1 MDRCRTLFKKLAIVF
16 GIIASLILL
25 PFLFLCCRL
34 GGPSYPSAETL
45 RNFSSIWRW
54 GFVCLLFF
62 VVCFIF
68 GWWDPLKRL
77 KPVLKKTIIGVGVLL
92 AVFAAFILEENI
104 RGKIALRSYIRE
116 LRSKGERLTLAE
128 INLPKPPKDRNS
140 IAALVALTNQF
151 AALRSDCP
159 FEPFFII
166 SRVHLVGL
174 GRAVVRCEQPDL
186 GVNFNRHSSAQSGR
200 GGPRGRQT
208 DEREPTTNGI
218 SYLVADWTDLDE
230 QVVKASNVLE
240 EIKQAAGQS
249 ALSAEIDYSQGFD
262 VRVPHLQPIRNATT
276 WLGLAAMGDLHHR
289 NFEAATQN
297 IRAIAGLS
305 QFGRDERLLVSQVH
319 RWQIGLTGL
328 NLTWEALQ
336 QSGWTDDQLF
346 ALEQAWRESSVSENT
361 PSILEINRLFYR
373 SGFEHA
379 RRLPGWGALHDYIF
393 GCWQGETWP
402 SDVSEFFAYFRDSLH
417 AFTWRLAWLDQ
428 DELRFLRLY
437 QLMLD
442 HARNAIERRDWSSF
456 GLSDKDF
463 PYDRKRF
470 LLSDAYTPNL
480 ELILRR
486 VFEFETQR
494 EMTIAAI
501 GIKRHQ
507 LHAGKL
513 PSDLTALV
521 PEYLPQL
528 PHDWMN
534 GKPLRYH
541 QNSDGTFTLY
551 SVGVDGRDDGGDPTP
566 IEGKRAYSIWKER
579 DAVWPMPAS
588 EEDIAAFN
596 RQTNELLSSGGR
608 RGLGSVH

>member
-1 MDRCRTLFKKLAIVF
+1 MGRSRPLFKKLAIVF

-25 PFLFLCCRL
+25 PFLFLFFRL
-34 GGPSYPSAETL
+34 GGTSFPSAEAL

-54 GFVCLLFF
+54 GFICLLFF
-62 VVCFIF
+62 VVCFTF
-68 GWWDPLKRL
+68 GWWDRLKRL
-77 KPVLKKTIIGVGVLL
+77 KPVVKKTAISVGVLL
-92 AVFAAFILEENI
+92 AVFAVFVLEENI

-128 INLPKPPKDRNS
+128 IDLPKPRKDRNGA
-140 IAALVALTNQF
+140 AALMALTNQF
-151 AALRSDCP
+151 DALRQDCP
-159 FEPFFII
+159 FVPFFII
-166 SRVHLVGL
+166 SRVRFVGL

-200 GGPRGRQT
+200 GGSRGRQT
-208 DEREPTTNGI
+208 SEIEPTTNGI
-218 SYLVADWTDLDE
+218 TYLVADWTDLDD

-240 EIKQAAGQS
+240 EINQAWAQP

-262 VRVPHLQPIRNATT
+262 VRVPHLQPIRNAIT
-276 WLGLAAMGDLHHR
+276 WLGLAAMGHLHHR

-319 RWQIGLTGL
+319 RWQMGLTGL

-336 QSGWTDDQLF
+336 ISGWSDQQLL
-346 ALEQAWRESSVSENT
+346 ALEQAWRESSVAESSA
-361 PSILEINRLFYR
+361 PILEINRLFYLG
-373 SGFEHA
+373 GFERA
-379 RRLPGWGALHDYIF
+379 RRLPSWGGLRDYLF
-393 GCWQGETWP
+393 TDWQGQAWP
-402 SDVSEFFAYFRDSLH
+402 SGLSDFFAYIRDGIH

-442 HARNAIERRDWSSF
+442 HARNAIAQRNWSAF

-463 PYDRKRF
+463 PYKGKRF
-470 LLSDAYTPNL
+470 LLSDAYRPNL

-501 GIKRHQ
+501 GIKRYQ
-507 LHAGKL
+507 LRTGKL
-513 PSDLTALV
+513 PSDLTAVV
-521 PEYLPQL
+521 PEFLPQL
-528 PHDWMN
+528 PRDWMD
-534 GKPLRYH
+534 GKPLRYRD
-541 QNSDGTFTLY
+541 NPDGTFTLY

-588 EEDIAAFN
+588 EENIAAFN
-596 RQTNELLSSGGR
+596 RQTSQPSNSGRGR
-608 RGLGSVH
+608 LRSGE